1 MIVEISAY
9 LSTALS
15 LIVIVF
21 QACLAA
27 GAPWGAAA
35 MGGRYPGKFP
45 PKMRWLAVLNMFIL
59 AFVALIVLSRAGLV
73 LPDMLSFARTAIWV
87 AVVMA
92 FAGTVMNTITPS
104 KIERIIWAPVA
115 LLQFVTGLVVA
126 LS

>member
-1 MIVEISAY
+1 MIVELSAY

-27 GAPWGAAA
+27 GAPWGAAS
-35 MGGRYPGKFP
+35 MGGRFPGKYP

-59 AFVALIVLSRAGLV
+59 AFVALVVLSRAGLV
-73 LPDMLSFARTAIWV
+73 LPDMLSFSRTAIWV